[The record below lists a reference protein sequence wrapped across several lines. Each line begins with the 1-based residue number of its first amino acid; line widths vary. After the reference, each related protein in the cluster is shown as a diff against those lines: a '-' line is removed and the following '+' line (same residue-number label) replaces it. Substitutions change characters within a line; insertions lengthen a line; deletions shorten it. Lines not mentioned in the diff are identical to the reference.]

1 VIIFAICDVCYINRP
16 QHCSST
22 TFIYI
27 SGHSYQSFVKLIVFN
42 SCLFSF
48 FFFFLFAKDQVVA
61 LKCSKFPKI
70 YIILIY
76 IYTVCVYY
84 TAMAYWIKPDFCSL
98 IFGNMNNIAI
108 LDNSNLMRI
117 YFLVLSTKPQ
127 LIARNRLLHYS
138 IILAFSASNPL

>member
-1 VIIFAICDVCYINRP
+1 MYATSTGHNTAALQHSFTLVVI
-16 QHCSST
+16 HTSHLLSLLCS
-22 TFIYI
+22 I
-27 SGHSYQSFVKLIVFN
+27 HVHLV
-42 SCLFSF
+42 